1 MSLGIPSRTI
11 ETDQEPRR
19 LLLKRGENL
28 WNYKEKIQAKIR
40 QIEDDGDLS
49 ETRIQTLLGAID
61 QIEHILTILDTSEVP
76 TPQNSTLRHLQR
88 LSLIGYIDFII
99 ESLSGEVQT
108 GFILAPTWQGKTRIA
123 LLIAKTCPRKT
134 LIICDGNTGVKQFYD
149 EWCQM
154 WIESIVGKVS
164 EDFSG
169 WATQIHI
176 TNWQQ
181 LSIGLSSGAIK
192 ASDYGQ
198 ILVDE
203 VDINGLSPDRVEL
216 LGKWSREHNSRIT
229 GLSATEYQGSGKQV
243 SHFYKYDILNF
254 PMPESLP
261 EIFERGELPWGTF
274 QDRSISLV
282 MNIGEEDREEI
293 QESTVN
299 RFIRSSSWIDEIFAY
314 HTKQNAWRKFILGM
328 RDNKLNDFI
337 IEKAAKHGIR
347 LRALTG
353 EMNLDERSE
362 VISALKAG
370 TIDGIVGSRLSWR
383 WLDIPECDVVYSSLL
398 TFSPQIFWQ
407 LMGRALR
414 MDPANPEKRVDI
426 VNFLP
431 SSINLETHEVSKSE
445 GDEVG
450 GSIETSVVNV
460 TQYKIPLSF
469 QAFLDPKYF
478 SQAPSAEKWSK
489 VGVFRKNIEDL
500 TQKDIAS
507 IGEVMSLMKAKNL
520 YGNFTGR
527 PELLG
532 NIIRRMPFI
541 SMNNLLKFI
550 LSLKGSAAKQF
561 LERAAEIPRREYRY
575 KELIARYPI
584 PQKPLTL
591 DYERDLIAKYLLAS
605 WEKKKQLRD
614 TIISYHYPIIV
625 SLALVLEE
633 QWVGTLDDLIQV
645 WVESLL
651 KRFDNLYV
659 WTRFSGF
666 CAVSALA
673 GMLKYSGT
681 EESTVYIP
689 SNVALV
695 VKKVIK
701 LLEWPN
707 PENLSDNELID
718 NYLKSTEK
726 TKSESKIQAKRRII
740 LRIIALMQMETLPD
754 IETLDTDATLGLYRE
769 GPHEDP
775 IETVMRTQ
783 DKRLIDELIGSL
795 NPQEARVIRLRFG
808 INIEE
813 HLPQRDDL
821 TLEEVGSIFWVT
833 RERIR
838 QIEWRAIRKLKGRPM
853 TYELNQIW
861 K

>member
-1 MSLGIPSRTI
+1 MSLGTPSGAI
-11 ETDQEPRR
+11 EAYQEMKG
-19 LLLKRGENL
+19 LLQKRAENL

-49 ETRIQTLLGAID
+49 ETRIRALLGALD
-61 QIEHILTILDTSEVP
+61 QIENILTILDESEVP

-99 ESLSGEVQT
+99 ESLSGEIQT

-123 LLIAKTCPRKT
+123 LLLAKTCPRKT

-154 WIESIVGKVS
+154 WIESSIGKVS
-164 EDFSG
+164 DDFSG

-181 LSIGLSSGAIK
+181 LSKGLSTGAIK

-203 VDINGLSPDRVEL
+203 VDINGLSADRIEL
-216 LGKWSREHNSRIT
+216 LGKWSREHDSRIT

-243 SHFYKYDILNF
+243 SHFYKHDILSF

-261 EIFERGELPWGTF
+261 ELFERGELPWGTF
-274 QDRSISLV
+274 QDRSMNLV
-282 MNIGEEDREEI
+282 MSIGEEDREEI

-299 RFIRSSSWIDEIFAY
+299 RFIRSSSWIDEICAY
-314 HTKQNAWRKFILGM
+314 HIQHNSGRKFILGM

-337 IEKAAKHGIR
+337 IEKAARHGIQ

-353 EMNLDERSE
+353 EMNLDERNE
-362 VISALKAG
+362 VISALRTGA
-370 TIDGIVGSRLSWR
+370 IDGIVGSRLSWR

-431 SSINLETHEVSKSE
+431 SGITLETREASKPE
-445 GDEVG
+445 GEDDG
-450 GSIETSVVNV
+450 GSEERSTVNV
-460 TQYKIPLSF
+460 TQYKTPLSF

-478 SQAPSAEKWSK
+478 NQAPSSGKWSK

-500 TQKDIAS
+500 TQEDIAS
-507 IGEVMSLMKAKNL
+507 IGEVMALMKAKNL

-532 NIIRRMPFI
+532 NIIRRMSFV

-550 LSLKGSAAKQF
+550 LSLKGSAAQQF
-561 LERAAEIPRREYRY
+561 LEREAEIPRREYRY

-591 DYERDLIAKYLLAS
+591 DHERDLITKYLLAS

-614 TIISYHYPIIV
+614 TIISYHYPIII

-633 QWVGTLDDLIQV
+633 QWAGTLDDLIQV

-651 KRFDNLYV
+651 KKFDNLYV
-659 WTRFSGF
+659 GTRFSGF

-681 EESTVYIP
+681 EESTVHIP
-689 SNVALV
+689 SNVALI

-707 PENLSDNELID
+707 PENLPDDELID
-718 NYLKSTEK
+718 DYLKSIEK
-726 TKSESKIQAKRRII
+726 TKSKSKIQTKRRII
-740 LRIIALMQMETLPD
+740 LRIISLMQMQTLPD
-754 IETLDTDATLGLYRE
+754 AEILDTDATLWLYRE
-769 GPHEDP
+769 NSFDDP
-775 IETVMRTQ
+775 LEAAMKAQ
-783 DKRLIDELIGSL
+783 DKRNIDEHIGSL
-795 NPQEARVIRLRFG
+795 NAQEARVVRLRFG
-808 INIEE
+808 INKEE

-821 TLEEVGSIFWVT
+821 TLEEVGDILWLT

-838 QIEWRAIRKLKGRPM
+838 QIEWKGVRKLRGRFM
-853 TYELNQIW
+853 ISEFNSI
-861 K
+861 